1 MIAAFLFLLLITG
14 GFPLN
19 STKPPELNQ
28 PTASQSSDDEDMY
41 DIYSEDYF
49 NEDMYSPTLHS
60 NVRPCNKTYQDLL
73 EHLQWTDKRREMFTL
88 TRPAKDHSKPTVILL
103 DVLLYAILD
112 VDQTLREKEQT
123 FVSYVWVDMLW
134 RDEYIGWNRRN
145 FCGIRK
151 IVLPT
156 KLFWKPDLTVEEMT
170 EKDKATQIPY
180 LRLGSNGWILLRNDM
195 VLTTTCRMQVY
206 KFPFDT
212 QSCSLTFK
220 SVLHGVD
227 QIRFKLYGDSKRA
240 TDKTKEVMKS
250 QSDWLFIN
258 ITITNQTIVNFDI
271 KQSVVV
277 ATITMKRRSILYIVN
292 FIVPVLLFL
301 CLDLA
306 SFMISERGGEKLS
319 FKVTVLL
326 AVTVMQLILN
336 EILPSSSDRIP
347 LIAIY
352 CIGVFGLMLMSLLE
366 TIVVMYLLEKDS
378 EHQDSKTDA
387 DQSLCRDCND
397 KQEKVKCQ
405 NCFRDIKKWTHCLF
419 PCDASP
425 GEMPSELL
433 PVANEASSSHLTE
446 DSYNSE
452 KEGMKALS
460 LPLSSTKEER
470 QTGYWER
477 MTKKINRVFFI
488 FHITSASLFLAFMS
502 YNWIKED

>member
-14 GFPLN
+14 GFLSNFTAPPEFNQPTANQSSDDGEFLSN
-19 STKPPELNQ
+19 FTKPPELNQ
-28 PTASQSSDDEDMY
+28 PTANQSSDDV
-41 DIYSEDYF
+41 
-49 NEDMYSPTLHS
+49 HS
-60 NVRPCNKTYQDLL
+60 CNKTYQDLF
-73 EHLQWTDKRREMFTL
+73 EHLYLDKKREKFIM
-88 TRPAKDHSKPTVILL
+88 TRPAKNHSKPTVVTL

-112 VDQTLREKEQT
+112 VREKEQI
-123 FVSYVWVDMLW
+123 FVSYVWVDMMW
-134 RDEYIGWNRRN
+134 TDEYIQWNPVD
-145 FCGIRK
+145 FCGIGE
-151 IVLPT
+151 IDLPT

-170 EKDKATQIPY
+170 EKDKATQSPFLNVGY
-180 LRLGSNGWILLRNDM
+180 FGNILLRNDM
-195 VLTTTCRMQVY
+195 VLITTCRMQVY

-212 QSCSLTFK
+212 QSCNLTFK
-220 SVLHGVD
+220 SVLHKA
-227 QIRFKLYGDSKRA
+227 QHIQFKLYGDSKMA
-240 TDKTKEVMKS
+240 TEQAKEVMKS

-258 ITITNQTIVNFDI
+258 ITLTNQTIVNFYI
-271 KQSVVV
+271 NQSTVV
-277 ATITMKRRSILYIVN
+277 ATITMQRRSVLYIVN

-336 EILPSSSDRIP
+336 EILPSSSDKIP

-433 PVANEASSSHLTE
+433 PVSNEASSSHLTE
-446 DSYNSE
+446 DSYYSE

-460 LPLSSTKEER
+460 LPLSSTEEER

-502 YNWIKED
+502 YSWIKEDLE

>member
-1 MIAAFLFLLLITG
+1 M
-14 GFPLN
+14 
-19 STKPPELNQ
+19 
-28 PTASQSSDDEDMY
+28 
-41 DIYSEDYF
+41 
-49 NEDMYSPTLHS
+49 
-60 NVRPCNKTYQDLL
+60 
-73 EHLQWTDKRREMFTL
+73 
-88 TRPAKDHSKPTVILL
+88 TRPTKNHAEPTVVKL

-112 VDQTLREKEQT
+112 VREKEQI
-123 FVSYVWVDMLW
+123 FVSYVWVDMIW
-134 RDEYIGWNRRN
+134 NDEYIQWNPVD
-145 FCGIRK
+145 FCGIEE
-151 IVLPT
+151 IDLPT
-156 KLFWKPDLTVEEMT
+156 KLFWKPDLTIEEMT
-170 EKDKATQIPY
+170 EKDKATQSPY
-180 LRLGSNGWILLRNDM
+180 LNLEYSGQVLLRNDM
-195 VLTTTCRMQVY
+195 VLTTTCRMKVY

-220 SVLHGVD
+220 SVLHKDHQVKFEILVD
-227 QIRFKLYGDSKRA
+227 SNWA
-240 TDKTKEVMKS
+240 TEQAKEAMKS

-258 ITITNQTIVNFDI
+258 ITLTNQTIVNFGI
-271 KQSVVV
+271 NQSTVV
-277 ATITMKRRSILYIVN
+277 ATITMQRRSVLYIVN

-306 SFMISERGGEKLS
+306 SFMISERGGEKLG

-336 EILPSSSDRIP
+336 EILPSSSNRIP

-352 CIGVFGLMLMSLLE
+352 CIGIFGLMLMSLLE

-405 NCFRDIKKWTHCLF
+405 NCFRDIKKWTHCAS
-419 PCDASP
+419 PCDMSP

-433 PVANEASSSHLTE
+433 PVSKEASSSNLTG
-446 DSYNSE
+446 DSDDCE
-452 KEGMKALS
+452 KEGMKAFS
-460 LPLSSTKEER
+460 LPLSSTEEER

-477 MTKKINRVFFI
+477 MTKKINRVFFL
-488 FHITSASLFLAFMS
+488 FYITSASLFLAFMS